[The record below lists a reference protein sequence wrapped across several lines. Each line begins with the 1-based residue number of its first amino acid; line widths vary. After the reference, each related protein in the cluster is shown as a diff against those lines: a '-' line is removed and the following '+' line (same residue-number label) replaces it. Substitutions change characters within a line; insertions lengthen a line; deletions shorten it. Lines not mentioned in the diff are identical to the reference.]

1 MLASEVILNGLPAFH
16 QIIVNLIPCFFF
28 LLQLSFLVGFDAS
41 IVLLPQVRNFFLHVL
56 EMIAFLEVES
66 AHLPVVEL
74 PSLLVLFFQFID
86 LLCFPGLVA
95 IKLQS
100 IKKYFP
106 DVQGVAHLDLL
117 EP

>member
-1 MLASEVILNGLPAFH
+1 MLASEVILNGLSAFH
-16 QIIVNLIPCFFF
+16 QIVVNLVPKLFF
-28 LLQLSFLVGFDAS
+28 LLELSFLVCFDAS
-41 IVLLPQVRNFFLHVL
+41 IVLLPQVRNFFLHAL
-56 EMIAFLEVES
+56 EMTAFLEVDS

-74 PSLLVLFFQFID
+74 SSLLVLFFQFIY

-100 IKKYFP
+100 NKKYFP
-106 DVQGVAHLDLL
+106 DVQGVTHLDLL